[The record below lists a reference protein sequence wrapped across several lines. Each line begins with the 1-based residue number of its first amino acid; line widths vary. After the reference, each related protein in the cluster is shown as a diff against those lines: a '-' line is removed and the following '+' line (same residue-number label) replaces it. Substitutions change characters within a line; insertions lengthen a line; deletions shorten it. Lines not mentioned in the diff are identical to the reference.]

1 MWEDKSRT
9 IQQTD
14 RRKGLAIHR
23 NHCAAIYKNR
33 RSVKKPEP
41 ESKDIRGN
49 ERKKTIWDWFQSVQ
63 CCGAAGPCESK
74 PNRIQVFF
82 LRIQI
87 RLLEK
92 QQQRRLQNCAFFWFK
107 WYQPKYYIRKKVN
120 CNLLYKLNFILFSG
134 NKVFW
139 QVLIFELNFSEKLL
153 LIINQHYCR
162 KIV

>member
-63 CCGAAGPCESK
+63 CCGAAGPCESE
-74 PNRIQVFF
+74 PNRTQVFF
-82 LRIQI
+82 YGSRSVFWKSSSSGGYRIVLSFGLNDTSQNI
-87 RLLEK
+87 ISVKRLIVTCFTSL
-92 QQQRRLQNCAFFWFK
+92 
-107 WYQPKYYIRKKVN
+107 
-120 CNLLYKLNFILFSG
+120 ILFFSLEIRFFD
-134 NKVFW
+134 KSWF
-139 QVLIFELNFSEKLL
+139 LSSIFLKN
-153 LIINQHYCR
+153 YCLS
-162 KIV
+162 